1 MSNGVKMTTTDSV
14 SNEAKVV
21 TISLG
26 GCDVC
31 TYVEVGKNDSPTSTY
46 NAALFLNLAKDFPV
60 KGKNLLKRS
69 GKEEQI
75 KYFIGKGTSPQQKL
89 ISLSEEEAQKI
100 AKEINQLMKAAKEIK
115 AESL

>member
-1 MSNGVKMTTTDSV
+1 MTTTDSV

-31 TYVEVGKNDSPTSTY
+31 TYVEVGKNSNPISTY
-46 NAALFLNLAKDFPV
+46 NAAIFLGLAKDFPV
-60 KGKNLLKRS
+60 NGLNLLKRS
-69 GKEEQI
+69 GKEGKI
-75 KYFIGKGTSPQQKL
+75 KYYIGKGTNPSQKL